1 MGEILRT
8 EGLTKAFG
16 GLTAVNDVSFSL
28 EKGDVLG
35 LIGPNGAG
43 KTTLINLISGVYLPT
58 SGKIHFDG
66 RDITLLHAHRVNNLG
81 IARTFQVVRVF
92 SKLTALENVLTG
104 LVDRIGKSPWGLML
118 SALGS
123 RDSLVQDQ
131 KAVGRADELL
141 EFVGLRAYRA
151 ELAENL
157 PYALAKRLEIAR
169 ALATRPKLLL
179 LDEPSSGLNPAEL
192 VGQIQLIKE
201 INRKDVTI
209 LIIEHVMK
217 VIMDI
222 SHRLIVLD
230 YGRKIA
236 EGEPQEVYTNPKV
249 IEAYLGGEARAGS

>member
-8 EGLTKAFG
+8 EGLTKCFG

-28 EKGDVLG
+28 EKGEVLG

-43 KTTLINLISGVYLPT
+43 KTTLINLVSGVYLPT
-58 SGKIHFDG
+58 RGKIYFDG
-66 RDITLLHAHRVNNLG
+66 RDISPLHAHRVNNLG

-104 LVDRIGKSPWGLML
+104 LVDRVGKSPWGLML

-131 KAVGRADELL
+131 KAVRNADELL
-141 EFVGLRAYRA
+141 EFVGLHAYRG

-201 INRKDVTI
+201 INRKDATI

-230 YGRKIA
+230 YGRMIA
-236 EGEPQEVYTNPKV
+236 KGEPQEVYTNPKV

>member
-8 EGLTKAFG
+8 EGLTKRFG
-16 GLTAVNDVSFSL
+16 GLSAVNDVSFSL
-28 EKGDVLG
+28 EKGEVLG

-58 SGKIHFDG
+58 QGKIIFEG
-66 RDITLLHAHRVNNLG
+66 RDISALHAHRVNNLG
-81 IARTFQVVRVF
+81 IARTFQVVRIF

-123 RDSLVQDQ
+123 RHSLVQDK
-131 KAVGRADELL
+131 KAVRNADELL
-141 EFVGLRAYRA
+141 EFVGLHAYRE

-201 INRKDVTI
+201 INRKDATI

-236 EGEPQEVYTNPKV
+236 EGAPQEVYTNPMV
-249 IEAYLGGEARAGS
+249 IEAYLGGEARAGN

>member
-8 EGLTKAFG
+8 ESLTKSFG
-16 GLTAVNDVSFSL
+16 GLRAVNDVSFSL
-28 EKGDVLG
+28 EKGEILG

-43 KTTLINLISGVYLPT
+43 KTTLINLIFGVYPPT
-58 SGKIHFDG
+58 QGRVFFEG
-66 RDITLLHAHRVNNLG
+66 RDISQWRAHRVNNLG
-81 IARTFQVVRVF
+81 IARTFQVVRIF
-92 SKLTALENVLTG
+92 TKLTARENVLTA
-104 LVDRIGKSPWGLML
+104 LVDRAGKSPWKLML

-123 RDSLVQDQ
+123 RGGLVQDQ

-141 EFVGLRAYRA
+141 EFVGLHDYRD

-157 PYALAKRLEIAR
+157 PYALSKRLEIAR

-201 INRKDVTI
+201 INRKDATI

-230 YGRKIA
+230 HGKKIA
-236 EGEPQEVYTNPKV
+236 EGAPQAVYTNPMV
-249 IEAYLGGEARAGS
+249 IEAYLGGEARAGN

>member
-8 EGLTKAFG
+8 ESLTKSFG
-16 GLTAVNDVSFSL
+16 GLRAVNDVSFSL
-28 EKGDVLG
+28 EKGEILG

-58 SGKIHFDG
+58 QGRVFFEG
-66 RDITLLHAHRVNNLG
+66 RDISQLPAHRVNNLG
-81 IARTFQVVRVF
+81 IARTFQVVRIF

-104 LVDRIGKSPWGLML
+104 LVDRVGRSPWGFML
-118 SALGS
+118 GALGS
-123 RDSLVQDQ
+123 RASLVQDR
-131 KAVGRADELL
+131 KAVDQADELL
-141 EFVGLRAYRA
+141 EFVGLHAYRDERA
-151 ELAENL
+151 QNL

-201 INRKDVTI
+201 INRKHATI

-236 EGEPQEVYTNPKV
+236 EGAPQEVYTNPMV
-249 IEAYLGGEARAGS
+249 IEAYLGGEARAGN